1 MADQTQSLNL
11 IPNTDN
17 SLELG
22 SNSLRWSD
30 VYAVEFHGTATYSGT
45 TLSVNNHELG
55 NLGDVS
61 LSSVSTGDVLVW
73 SGTEWTANSVC
84 NPTQLDNLTN
94 VDAPAPTNGQ
104 VLRYNG
110 TTGKWEAESLSPAS
124 IGTTFISLSDTPSV
138 LTAGTFLK
146 VNAGGNA
153 VETFADPGY
162 VSNLSSF
169 STTNLAEGT
178 NLYYTDARFDTRLA
192 SKTTDNLTEGTKKY
206 FTNANFDTR
215 LSSKTTADL
224 TEGSNLY
231 YTNAR
236 VDSRISAI
244 GVTSSKIANWDTAY
258 SWGNHASAGYISN
271 LSALNT
277 GNLAEGSNQYFT
289 NARADARIAAASI
302 GALIDVDLTGVA
314 DNKILK
320 YSASNSRWEVGDDNV
335 PTTIDWSNVSS
346 KPTIP
351 TAVSQLTNDSNF
363 LSTTT
368 FNSSFGA
375 KSTSDL
381 SEGTNLYY
389 TTSRFDTRLATKNTG
404 DLTEGSNLYY
414 TDARADAR
422 VNLQTGANLDLSNK
436 STTDLSEGSNQY
448 FTNARVDARI
458 GATSINALSDVDT
471 VSSAP
476 VTGQV
481 LKWNGSK
488 WAPGTDNPAG
498 NASVSTDA
506 DTLDGFNSSYFLDY
520 NNFTNKPTIPTNTSN
535 LTEGS
540 NLYYTDARADTR
552 FDTKLATKSTTNLA
566 EGTNLY
572 YTDTRF
578 DTRLASKNTA
588 DLAEGSNL
596 YYTDARVDAHLNQS
610 NPTAGHVLSW
620 NGSDYFWTAQPA
632 SETFTSLVQDTSPQ
646 LGGALDLNSN
656 NITTSANN
664 FDITTGSGSNM
675 TTVGIG
681 NDSGSGFT
689 LEGVGVSSSTNS
701 GQDIVLLGDLNFT
714 SGGLVTGELIG
725 MWAYDNATS
734 KSAINGLAGATIN
747 GTTATIGITYAD
759 TPLVIIGN
767 SGLSNQVGLAVGT
780 SADARIHVLDS
791 SSNTIY
797 KFPATDGTANQV
809 LTTNGNGDL
818 SWTAKGSGGASA
830 INNLSDVTIN
840 SPSAGQVL
848 KYNGSAWIND
858 TDLTTGG
865 SGTTYDESSF
875 DVKTSNFNAQSGKRY
890 GVNTTSNKI
899 TATMPGSP
907 SVGDAVKFVQIL
919 DSYGTNS
926 FTINFNGNTNEDG
939 YPATIISGYGLGH
952 NSTGFFWN
960 GASWTHYR

>member
-22 SNSLRWSD
+22 SNSNRWSD

-45 TLSVNNHELG
+45 ALSVNNHELG

-110 TTGKWEAESLSPAS
+110 TTGKWEAESLSPSS

-162 VSNLSSF
+162 VTDLSSF

-192 SKTTDNLTEGTKKY
+192 SKTTDNLAEGTKKY

-244 GVTSSKIANWDTAY
+244 GVTSSKTANWDTAY

-277 GNLAEGSNQYFT
+277 GNLAEGSNLYFT
-289 NARADARIAAASI
+289 NARADSRIAAASI
-302 GALIDVDLTGVA
+302 GALTDVDLTGVA

-368 FNSSFGA
+368 FNSSFGS

-389 TTSRFDTRLATKNTG
+389 TDARFDTRLSAKSTDN
-404 DLTEGSNLYY
+404 LSEGSTNLYY
-414 TDARADAR
+414 TNARADAR
-422 VNLQTGANLDLSNK
+422 IANATLQDLSGVNVSGASNGQSLVYNSSNATWIA
-436 STTDLSEGSNQY
+436 STVSSGTDLSTATTDDLTQGS
-448 FTNARVDARI
+448 
-458 GATSINALSDVDT
+458 S
-471 VSSAP
+471 
-476 VTGQV
+476 
-481 LKWNGSK
+481 
-488 WAPGTDNPAG
+488 
-498 NASVSTDA
+498 
-506 DTLDGFNSSYFLDY
+506 
-520 NNFTNKPTIPTNTSN
+520 NF
-535 LTEGS
+535 
-540 NLYYTDARADTR
+540 YY
-552 FDTKLATKSTTNLA
+552 S
-566 EGTNLY
+566 
-572 YTDTRF
+572 
-578 DTRLASKNTA
+578 
-588 DLAEGSNL
+588 
-596 YYTDARVDAHLNQS
+596 DARVQTYLN
-610 NPTAGHVLSW
+610 G
-620 NGSDYFWTAQPA
+620 
-632 SETFTSLVQDTSPQ
+632 
-646 LGGALDLNSN
+646 
-656 NITTSANN
+656 NITSHVVPNANN
-664 FDITTGSGSNM
+664 SIDFG
-675 TTVGIG
+675 
-681 NDSGSGFT
+681 
-689 LEGVGVSSSTNS
+689 SSSKKVRNLH
-701 GQDIVLLGDLNFT
+701 VVNLFT
-714 SGGLVTGELIG
+714 DSI
-725 MWAYDNATS
+725 S
-734 KSAINGLAGATIN
+734 PS
-747 GTTATIGITYAD
+747 
-759 TPLVIIGN
+759 
-767 SGLSNQVGLAVGT
+767 SGLSGT
-780 SADARIHVLDS
+780 YTISSPTTITLDPVSEVIADAPFVLKSYNS
-791 SSNTIY
+791 SSLPSGSAGAMISISNNGN
-797 KFPATDGTANQV
+797 KPAYYDGTANAWKYV
-809 LTTNGNGDL
+809 YD
-818 SWTAKGSGGASA
+818 
-830 INNLSDVTIN
+830 N
-840 SPSAGQVL
+840 SNV
-848 KYNGSAWIND
+848 
-858 TDLTTGG
+858 
-865 SGTTYDESSF
+865 
-875 DVKTSNFNAQSGKRY
+875 
-890 GVNTTSNKI
+890 
-899 TATMPGSP
+899 
-907 SVGDAVKFVQIL
+907 
-919 DSYGTNS
+919 
-926 FTINFNGNTNEDG
+926 
-939 YPATIISGYGLGH
+939 
-952 NSTGFFWN
+952 
-960 GASWTHYR
+960 